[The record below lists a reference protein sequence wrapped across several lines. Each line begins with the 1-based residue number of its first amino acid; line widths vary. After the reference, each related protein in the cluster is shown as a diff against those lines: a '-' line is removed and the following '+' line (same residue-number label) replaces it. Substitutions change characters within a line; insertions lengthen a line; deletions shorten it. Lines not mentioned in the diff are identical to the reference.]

1 MPSNNA
7 SNNQDNN
14 YVNNANKD
22 NDVDTTS
29 NDNKN
34 DGSNDSKTNANSNT
48 NNNKKTDTP
57 TTNQNN
63 NTNNN
68 NNSTTNNNNQN
79 NNNENNMPPTTPE
92 KSAKDKLI
100 DVLLNMGYR
109 DFAGDKIMYY
119 YEGDELV
126 TTDGVCTGAW
136 IVHFNNK
143 KYEYHFS
150 CNDNGNTMYERTVT
164 YHWDT
169 NRATVNE
176 AMYEYPSGIKK
187 TVRAVNATLD
197 ASENFYCT
205 INECQDYKNEI
216 YDFKNNFSNMLSKAS
231 INRNE
236 LN

>member
-1 MPSNNA
+1 
-7 SNNQDNN
+7 
-14 YVNNANKD
+14 
-22 NDVDTTS
+22 
-29 NDNKN
+29 
-34 DGSNDSKTNANSNT
+34 
-48 NNNKKTDTP
+48 
-57 TTNQNN
+57 
-63 NTNNN
+63 
-68 NNSTTNNNNQN
+68 
-79 NNNENNMPPTTPE
+79 
-92 KSAKDKLI
+92 
-100 DVLLNMGYR
+100 MGYR

-143 KYEYHFS
+143 KYEFHFS

-216 YDFKNNFSNMLSKAS
+216 YDFKNNFSNMLSNAS